1 MYYTPVNKY
10 YCRSY
15 RPELSYQPELRRN
28 NSSSGLSTDFKEILL
43 INTRVRTAIGPY
55 ILCIRA
61 IHERLV

>member
-15 RPELSYQPELRRN
+15 RNLATSQNLRR

>member
-43 INTRVRTAIGPY
+43 INTLECVQ
-55 ILCIRA
+55 L
-61 IHERLV
+61 